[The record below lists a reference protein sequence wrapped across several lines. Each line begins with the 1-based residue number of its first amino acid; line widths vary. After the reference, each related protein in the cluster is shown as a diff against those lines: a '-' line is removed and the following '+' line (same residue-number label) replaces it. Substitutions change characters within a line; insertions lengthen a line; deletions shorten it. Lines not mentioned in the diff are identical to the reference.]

1 MLRRETSRQRLDVL
15 LYTQLSR
22 CLAQKGIEQP
32 FESMLILLVLF
43 LFLFFLFFEFVS
55 FGREVSSSSNRRV
68 ISLPENATM
77 NVNGSQH
84 FHWSVE

>member
-32 FESMLILLVLF
+32 FESMLILLV

-84 FHWSVE
+84 FHWSVK